1 MTQEM
6 APEMEALKARLKATW
21 MSGDYGTFAKYLEPG
36 ALEFL
41 ERLRVE
47 PGTGPRRG
55 HARRQGLGPVR
66 RRHPQPLR
74 RADNVRHGG
83 RGACRGRPGT
93 RQRGHAYG
101 PGQRRGGERPRR
113 RQARRRGAG
122 RAAGE
127 PCGHAAAGDIQDPLA
142 TPETTDTWAFL
153 GGSGAVPQVTTS
165 AGQRIVVQSTAAMG
179 TTVDGGAGDLK
190 LDLCYKSTAADSAVR
205 DLPGGAHVFDVT
217 LLKNQR
223 MPFSLSWTATLPAGT
238 YQVGICYGLIN
249 LDSAA
254 GWNANDWTRNMVQ
267 VYNQ

>member
-1 MTQEM
+1 MPTVR
-6 APEMEALKARLKATW
+6 ANDGAA
-21 MSGDYGTFAKYLEPG
+21 SGLDADKLDGEEPG
-36 ALEFL
+36 EL
-41 ERLRVE
+41 
-47 PGTGPRRG
+47 PGSL
-55 HARRQGLGPVR
+55 A
-66 RRHPQPLR
+66 
-74 RADNVRHGG
+74 A
-83 RGACRGRPGT
+83 T
-93 RQRGHAYG
+93 RT
-101 PGQRRGGERPRR
+101 
-113 RQARRRGAG
+113 
-122 RAAGE
+122 
-127 PCGHAAAGDIQDPLA
+127 AAGDIQDPLA

-205 DLPGGAHVFDVT
+205 DLPGGAHIFDVT

-238 YQVGICYGLIN
+238 YQVGMCYGLIN